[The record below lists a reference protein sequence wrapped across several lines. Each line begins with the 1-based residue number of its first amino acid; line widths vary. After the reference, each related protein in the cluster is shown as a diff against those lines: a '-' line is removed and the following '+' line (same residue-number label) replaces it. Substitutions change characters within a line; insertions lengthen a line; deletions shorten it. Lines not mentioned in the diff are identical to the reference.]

1 MNKKIFFLILLLFII
16 FFDNYAFGIV
26 VVPHYTHSYSSN
38 CYSDLME
45 TIHETKGEE
54 VIEKKC
60 LKKEYLFLNKGEEY
74 CVIERVMNKKIY
86 FRIKIITWLIALLP
100 ILLLCLL
107 GYMFYREE
115 I

>member
-45 TIHETKGEE
+45 TIYETKGEE

-74 CVIERVMNKKIY
+74 CVIEQVMNKKIY
-86 FRIKIITWLIALLP
+86 FRIEAIVWLIISLLP
-100 ILLLCLL
+100 ILLFFLL
-107 GYMFYREE
+107 GYMFYKE
-115 I
+115 